1 VFQNRGPSTAK
12 LLSPSRVFVQ
22 GTIQVLTSAM
32 ATGVAYQLT
41 VISQIIVHAPAP
53 QICSFLPQTVPGY
66 VPE

>member
-1 VFQNRGPSTAK
+1 
-12 LLSPSRVFVQ
+12 
-22 GTIQVLTSAM
+22 M